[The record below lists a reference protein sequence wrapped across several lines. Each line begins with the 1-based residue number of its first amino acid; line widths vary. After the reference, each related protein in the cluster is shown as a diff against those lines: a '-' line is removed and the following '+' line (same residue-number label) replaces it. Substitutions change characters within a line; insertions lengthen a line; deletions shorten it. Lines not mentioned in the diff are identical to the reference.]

1 VDEDRQAFEQV
12 VQEEFDRLP
21 DKFRYAIENVHI
33 VVDGGDGGGRR
44 RGGTRS
50 GSALLGLY
58 EGIPLTKRGADY
70 GVYPVVPDRIT
81 LFQKSITSTAGPD
94 EEVRRLVRMVLIHE
108 IGHYF
113 GMSEAE
119 LRAAGY

>member
-1 VDEDRQAFEQV
+1 MDADREAFERLLE
-12 VQEEFDRLP
+12 EEFDRLP
-21 DKFRYAIENVHI
+21 ERFRSAMENVHI
-33 VVDGGDGGGRR
+33 VVDDGDGAGRR

-50 GSALLGLY
+50 GGTLLGLY

-81 LFQKSITSTAGPD
+81 LFRRSIQRAAGSND
-94 EEVRRLVRMVLIHE
+94 DVRRLVRMVLIHE

-113 GMSEAE
+113 GMTEAE